1 MGSFAEILHEKW
13 SSSRLPPK
21 EKSKAQ
27 KWKRPAMHSVL
38 GSIKRLGEQWVDE
51 WKQMC
56 GTMGMSSQRP
66 LKHESRLRIR
76 PLKQH
81 KETYLSWR
89 IRNLKFLDFECR
101 PYGIKPPIR
110 QLTCLLCGCFRMF
123 PSFVYWRFVNFSDPV
138 ATSLARKMTALT
150 ILLFWLHLRFPEP
163 GAASHRQAGA
173 GRVVLIQKHTFGK
186 GCFKIHR
193 GALGMHIIAH
203 LLHISLS
210 GFVFVASFPPT

>member
-1 MGSFAEILHEKW
+1 M
-13 SSSRLPPK
+13 
-21 EKSKAQ
+21 
-27 KWKRPAMHSVL
+27 
-38 GSIKRLGEQWVDE
+38 DE

-123 PSFVYWRFVNFSDPV
+123 PSFVYWRFVNFSDLV
-138 ATSLARKMTALT
+138 ATSLATKTTALT
-150 ILLFWLHLRFPEP
+150 ILLFEIPRTRCSFTQTGRGWTSRSNTKTYF
-163 GAASHRQAGA
+163 RQ
-173 GRVVLIQKHTFGK
+173 RLF
-186 GCFKIHR
+186 
-193 GALGMHIIAH
+193 
-203 LLHISLS
+203 
-210 GFVFVASFPPT
+210 